1 MNKIDTFLQT
11 NLNNYVDET
20 AELCAQPSVSAR
32 SEGVTECATLVAKIL
47 IRHGF
52 EVQTFQTPGH
62 PIVVGHMKGQSTAK
76 TTAARTLL
84 LYNHYDVQPPEPLE
98 LWDSPPFEPMVRD
111 DAIYARGASDDK
123 GQFIT
128 RLAAVDA
135 VRAAHDGTLP
145 CNITFVVEGEE
156 EIGSPHIASFVQ
168 AHTDLLKCQGSIWE
182 GGGIDPDGHPI
193 NLLGARGILGIELHI
208 TTMTRD
214 AHSGNA
220 HILPNAAWR
229 LVRVLDTLKDP
240 NTERVRIPG
249 FYDQAKP
256 PSETDLELLK
266 ALPAHEALRKE
277 VYGVETFLLGRT
289 GEALKRAVFEPTCNI
304 QGITTGYQG
313 DGLKTVIPAEAIA
326 KLDFRLVPDQDPEDI
341 LAKLRDYLVDQGFY
355 DVQIRR
361 LGAMWP
367 FKMDADDPLVQLTA
381 QSGAEVYKKPA
392 LISPL
397 IGGSSPMYAFSH
409 PLGDIPVVWA
419 GSGYWDNRA
428 HAPNEHMR
436 LMDLLNGARHIAR
449 IIEGFDKL

>member
-1 MNKIDTFLQT
+1 MKKIDTFLQT

-32 SEGVTECATLVAKIL
+32 GEGVAKCATLVAHIL
-47 IRHGF
+47 SRHGF
-52 EVQTFQTPGH
+52 DVQTFQTPGQ
-62 PIVVGHMKGQSTAK
+62 PVVVGHMKGQS
-76 TTAARTLL
+76 ARTLL

-98 LWDSPPFEPMVRD
+98 LWDSPPFEPTVRD
-111 DAIYARGASDDK
+111 GALYARGASDDK

-128 RLAAVDA
+128 RVAAVDA
-135 VRAAHDGTLP
+135 VRAAYDGNLP
-145 CNITFVVEGEE
+145 CGITFVVEGEE

-168 AHTDLLKCQGSIWE
+168 AHTDVLTCQGAIWE
-182 GGGIDPDGHPI
+182 GGGIDPDGHPT
-193 NLLGARGILGIELHI
+193 NLLGARGILGVELHI

-229 LVRVLDTLKDP
+229 LVRVLETLKDP
-240 NTERVRIPG
+240 NERVRIPG

-256 PSETDLELLK
+256 PSGKDLKLLET
-266 ALPAHEALRKE
+266 LPAHEALRKE
-277 VYGVETFLLGRT
+277 VYGIETFLLGQT
-289 GEALKRAVFEPTCNI
+289 GAALKRAVFEPTCNI
-304 QGITTGYQG
+304 QGINTGYQG
-313 DGLKTVIPAEAIA
+313 DGLKTVIPAEATV
-326 KLDFRLVPDQDPEDI
+326 KLDFRLVPDQDPDDI
-341 LAKLRDYLVDQGFY
+341 LAKLCAYLADQGFG
-355 DVQIRR
+355 DIQVKR

-367 FKMDADDPLVQLTA
+367 FKMDADNPLVQLTA
-381 QSGAEVYKKPA
+381 QTGSEVYEKPA

-436 LMDLLNGARHIAR
+436 LVDLLNGARHIAR